1 MTDNSWSLTELS
13 SCTIHPTLQMVL
25 LGYVMDLFTF
35 GMQVIDY
42 YSKKG
47 MVANLHAEKPP
58 NEVTTEVQKVLSS

>member
-1 MTDNSWSLTELS
+1 
-13 SCTIHPTLQMVL
+13 
-25 LGYVMDLFTF
+25 MDLFTF

-58 NEVTTEVQKVLSS
+58 KEVTAEVQKVLSS